1 MGAGASRYSGGEGLK
16 PARPAEQRRKGDSA
30 EQIRDHGV
38 TTAERVINAAETVF
52 VLDVEDWE
60 DLPKGDWRKGFVA
73 GLIRAS
79 TLVPNGWEAK
89 RLFMGT
95 PGAVGRAIREAREL
109 VIEDRKVRSQ
119 PRKIEKVPIP
129 SD

>member
-1 MGAGASRYSGGEGLK
+1 M
-16 PARPAEQRRKGDSA
+16 KGYRA

-38 TTAERVINAAETVF
+38 TTAERVIKAAETVF

-60 DLPKGDWRKGFVA
+60 HRPKGDWRKGLVA

-79 TLVPNGWEAK
+79 ALVPNGWVAK
-89 RLFMGT
+89 RLFAGT
-95 PGAVGRAIREAREL
+95 PGAVSRTIREAREL
-109 VIEDRKVRSQ
+109 VMEDRKVRSQ
-119 PRKIEKVPIP
+119 LRKIEKMSIP